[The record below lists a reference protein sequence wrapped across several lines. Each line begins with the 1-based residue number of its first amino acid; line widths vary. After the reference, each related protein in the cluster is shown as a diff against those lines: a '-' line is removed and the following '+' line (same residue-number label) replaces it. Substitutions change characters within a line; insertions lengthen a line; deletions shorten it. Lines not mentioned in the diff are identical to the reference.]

1 MFHQKTMKTLGCLLG
16 VIAFIPFSLTS
27 FQGPKETKAENEAPI
42 SVIVG
47 MYEDDTNPMTGEINE
62 GAAFQKDY
70 LQAIT
75 EFANWDYHYVV
86 KNWDVLL
93 EDLKTGSVD
102 ILLDVSKTPERQ
114 LVFDYSSEEIG
125 TEMACLYAPSSSN
138 IHYEDFQAFNGLRIG
153 YEQGSTTY
161 TDFVDYSHEKSFTFH
176 AFPYNGGNSMA
187 AALAAGEVD
196 AVLETNFMSAPPDSV
211 LISKCKPNPIYIA
224 TNQKRPNLKTTLDQA
239 MAILFSY
246 APSFNSDLFAEHF
259 STTTSETLAFSKEED
274 DYRLTKPTV
283 YFVYENN
290 WAPFEYNENGEAK
303 GISPD
308 VIRAVS
314 EDTGIN
320 FKFLLASSTEAIYG
334 RVNGESVDMVMAV
347 SYNFTWANDH
357 GLWVS
362 QPYVSGGTMLV
373 TDSNPNPETIAV
385 VKGGYIASQVSKKYP
400 ALTQIEFETFDQCM
414 NAIAHGTAD
423 GTFLN
428 YYQANYYR
436 SMAAYS
442 SFSYA
447 PNNTIS
453 QSLGL
458 GVSQAS
464 NPILL
469 RVLSKSLA
477 HLSSKIPSILSEN
490 SLYHEPVTLT
500 NLIAHYPAASMAII
514 TALVVLIFLVLFLV
528 VYSGIRQKQNAALAV
543 EKNRAEQAD
552 KAKSEFLSRMSH
564 DIRTPLNGI
573 IGLTYLA
580 EEKNTSPEVGEDLKK
595 IDTSSKFL
603 LSLINDI
610 LDMSKAEASK
620 IELHPEPYPI
630 ENFKSYV
637 AAVFAPLCSE
647 RRLSFQETYNLLPDR
662 IPILDKL
669 RINQIIFN
677 LLSNAVK
684 FTNPGGA
691 ISCTINEVALPD
703 NQLQLV
709 VIVSD
714 NGVGMSEEFQKS
726 IFNPFT
732 QEERSL
738 TQTDHPGTGLGMA
751 ITKKLVDIMKGSI
764 VLKSAINQGSTFTVT
779 LTVDSVSKEE
789 YELSHPSKS
798 LDKEKSLASLKGK
811 RVLVCEDNALNQQ
824 IIMALLKDKGIEA
837 TLTPN
842 GKAGLLAFEKSF
854 PYFFDA
860 ILMDIRMPIMDGYT
874 AVRAIRSLPR
884 ADAKS
889 VPIFAMTAD
898 AFSEDVAKAIT
909 AGMDG
914 HLAKPINPTLLYQ
927 CLAESISKF
936 VKPQEK

>member
-1 MFHQKTMKTLGCLLG
+1 
-16 VIAFIPFSLTS
+16 
-27 FQGPKETKAENEAPI
+27 
-42 SVIVG
+42 
-47 MYEDDTNPMTGEINE
+47 
-62 GAAFQKDY
+62 
-70 LQAIT
+70 
-75 EFANWDYHYVV
+75 
-86 KNWDVLL
+86 
-93 EDLKTGSVD
+93 
-102 ILLDVSKTPERQ
+102 
-114 LVFDYSSEEIG
+114 
-125 TEMACLYAPSSSN
+125 
-138 IHYEDFQAFNGLRIG
+138 
-153 YEQGSTTY
+153 
-161 TDFVDYSHEKSFTFH
+161 
-176 AFPYNGGNSMA
+176 MA

-303 GISPD
+303 GISPN

-400 ALTQIEFETFDQCM
+400 ALTQIEFETLDQCM

-573 IGLTYLA
+573 VGMTYLA
-580 EEKNTSPEVGEDLKK
+580 EQENHSPQVGEYLSK

-603 LSLINDI
+603 LSLVNDI
-610 LDMSKAEASK
+610 LDMSKAESGE
-620 IELHPEPYPI
+620 IRLRLEGYPCS
-630 ENFKSYV
+630 EFADYLS
-637 AAVFAPLCSE
+637 AVFSPL
-647 RRLSFQETYNLLPDR
+647 LSAKRQKLTFEVPMKEEEVPLLDR
-662 IPILDKL
+662 L
-669 RINQIIFN
+669 RINQVLFN

-684 FTNPGGA
+684 FSPEGSEIHCLMKQTDLP
-691 ISCTINEVALPD
+691 NEKCE
-703 NQLQLV
+703 LV
-709 VIVSD
+709 YQVSD
-714 NGVGMSEEFQKS
+714 HGIGMSPEFLKI
-726 IFNPFT
+726 IFDPFT
-732 QEERSL
+732 QEERNDNIRQS
-738 TQTDHPGTGLGMA
+738 QGTGLGMA
-751 ITKKLVDIMKGSI
+751 IAKRLVNAMEGTISVTSVQG
-764 VLKSAINQGSTFTVT
+764 QGSTFTIALPADT
-779 LTVDSVSKEE
+779 IALSAYQEQKKASREDTDS
-789 YELSHPSKS
+789 PTGI
-798 LDKEKSLASLKGK
+798 LKGK
-811 RVLVCEDNALNQQ
+811 RVLLCEDNVLNQE
-824 IIMALLKDKGIEA
+824 IARKLLIAKGIDVTIAKDGSEGVA
-837 TLTPN
+837 LYQASSP
-842 GKAGLLAFEKSF
+842 K
-854 PYFFDA
+854 PYQL
-860 ILMDIRMPIMDGYT
+860 ILMDLRMPKMNGYEAT
-874 AVRAIRSLPR
+874 EAIRSSSLP
-884 ADAKS
+884 DAKS
-889 VPIFAMTAD
+889 IPIIAMTAD
-898 AFSEDVAKAIT
+898 AFGEDVQKCLSE
-909 AGMDG
+909 GMNA
-914 HLAKPINPTLLYQ
+914 HLAKPIDPELLYNT
-927 CLAESISKF
+927 L
-936 VKPQEK
+936 VKYLTPNKPN